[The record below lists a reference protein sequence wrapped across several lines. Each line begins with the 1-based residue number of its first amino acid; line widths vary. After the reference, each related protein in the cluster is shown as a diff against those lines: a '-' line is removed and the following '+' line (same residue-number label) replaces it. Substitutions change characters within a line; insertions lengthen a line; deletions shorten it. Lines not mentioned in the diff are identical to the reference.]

1 MLSWVKET
9 IDDNRIIGAESLTYV
24 YTGIGA
30 DHAFHSDMI
39 SHTGGDISMGHGVL
53 HEKLSVQR
61 LNTKISM
68 EAELVGVS
76 EHLTYNLWL
85 MIFLHGQGYRKM
97 KNVVYYDLQSMINVQ
112 VFFRVLQEARAH
124 KNPTKHRQSEQT

>member
-24 YTGIGA
+24 CTGIGA

-53 HEKLSVQR
+53 NEKLSVQW
-61 LNTKISM
+61 LNTKISL

-85 MIFLHGQGYRKM
+85 MIFLHGQGYRIM
-97 KNVVYYDLQSMINVQ
+97 KNVVYYNLQSMINVQ
-112 VFFRVLQEARAH
+112 VFFSDFAGSSRTQKPNKA
-124 KNPTKHRQSEQT
+124 